1 MKKRVILSVIVVL
14 FSITGIVAQVPNMF
28 NYQAV
33 LRHSDGTI
41 ISSEN
46 VVLDISIL
54 QGSATGNTV
63 FSESHHLK
71 TTEQGI
77 VNLNIGSIDTDAL
90 GEIDWGA
97 DQYFVSIS
105 VNGVEMGTKQLL
117 SVPYALY
124 SGKAKNS
131 DDMISILEDILTA
144 IGEMSDD
151 IGVMADRIGE
161 MSDRILVMSDNI
173 VETEY
178 ILADI
183 SKTLIHQDTLM
194 LNQTEVLVDIA
205 DNISHLDSTFSH
217 LDSVMTAGSNCCP
230 SCPNIAIVDNDDGK
244 LPTPNQAPHF
254 TINNPTPSY
263 LVYVSSSVIM
273 SENTSIPILVHD
285 YEELNNQWS
294 NLDLLNAL
302 GLSSGDNVY
311 IAVKTVD
318 GNVISNQS
326 NILSYLI
333 N

>member
-1 MKKRVILSVIVVL
+1 MKKLNLLMTVILFSVL
-14 FSITGIVAQVPNMF
+14 GTVAQTPKMF

-33 LRHSDGTI
+33 LRHPDGTI
-41 ISSEN
+41 ISNED
-46 VVLDISIL
+46 VDLEISIL
-54 QGSATGNTV
+54 QGSETGSAV
-63 FSESHHLK
+63 FSETHHLT

-77 VNLNIGSIDTDAL
+77 VNLNIGSTDTTAL
-90 GEIDWGA
+90 AAVDWGA
-97 DQYFVSIS
+97 DQYFVSVSI
-105 VNGVEMGTKQLL
+105 NGELMGTKQLL

-124 SGKAKNS
+124 SEDSRSN
-131 DDMISILEDILTA
+131 DDMITVLEDILTA

-161 MSDRILVMSDNI
+161 MSDRILIMSDNI

-178 ILADI
+178 MLADI
-183 SKTLIHQDTLM
+183 SNTLIHQDTLM
-194 LNQTEVLVDIA
+194 LAQTEVLVDIA

-217 LDSVMTAGSNCCP
+217 LDSVMSAGSNCCP
-230 SCPNIAIVDNDDGK
+230 ACPNITITDDDGGH

-254 TINNPTPSY
+254 TINNPTSSY
-263 LVYVSSSVIM
+263 LVYVSSNVIM

-285 YEELNNQWS
+285 YTELNDQWA
-294 NLDLLNAL
+294 NLNLLDAL
-302 GLSSGDNVY
+302 GLSSGNNVY

-326 NILSYLI
+326 NILSYQV